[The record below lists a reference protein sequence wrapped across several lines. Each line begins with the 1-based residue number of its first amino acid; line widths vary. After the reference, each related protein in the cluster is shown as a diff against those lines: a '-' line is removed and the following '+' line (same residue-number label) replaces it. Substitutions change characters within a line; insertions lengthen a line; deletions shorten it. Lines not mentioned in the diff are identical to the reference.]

1 MRAQRLLKLVE
12 ILRRARTPV
21 TAQQIAYELE
31 VTTRTVYRDVA
42 ALLSNGTPIRGEAGV
57 GYVLDSGYDLP
68 PLMFTIDELEAL
80 MLGARMVAARADTD
94 TAQAAENA
102 VAKIVAVVPQ
112 DTRPWLLNA
121 PLYAPNFAPRRED
134 QVDLSPL
141 RQALRAEHKIRIRY
155 KDGQNRA
162 TERVLWPLSMAF
174 FEGGRAIV
182 AWCELRDDYR
192 HFRTD
197 RIEQLEVL
205 SARYPKRRAALLE
218 RWWKQEQQRL
228 AASAS

>member
-1 MRAQRLLKLVE
+1 MRRADRLFQIVQHLRGGRLL
-12 ILRRARTPV
+12 
-21 TAQQIAYELE
+21 TAANLSERLE
-31 VTTRTVYRDVA
+31 VSTRTIYRDVA
-42 ALLSNGTPIRGEAGV
+42 DLIGSGVPIEGEAGI
-57 GYVLDSGYDLP
+57 GYLMRQGYDLP

-80 MLGARMVAARADTD
+80 MLGARMVAARADAD
-94 TAQAAENA
+94 TARAAQNA
-102 VAKIVAVVPQ
+102 VAKIVAVVPK

-121 PLYAPNFAPRRED
+121 PLYAPNSAPRRED
-134 QVDLSPL
+134 LVDLSPL
-141 RQALRAEHKIRIRY
+141 RLALRGERKIRIRY
-155 KDGQNRA
+155 IDGQHHS

-197 RIEQLEVL
+197 RIQQLEVL
-205 SARYPKRRAALLE
+205 TARYPKRRTVLPE
-218 RWWKQEQQRL
+218 GWWQQEQQRL